1 MSTKKLSET
10 PLVHE
15 TAQVSD
21 STLGRYTEIA
31 ERCRVSRGRRSA
43 TIPT

>member
-1 MSTKKLSET
+1 MSQKLSET

-15 TAQVSD
+15 TAQVEN

-31 ERCRVSRGRRSA
+31 DRCRVVESRRSA